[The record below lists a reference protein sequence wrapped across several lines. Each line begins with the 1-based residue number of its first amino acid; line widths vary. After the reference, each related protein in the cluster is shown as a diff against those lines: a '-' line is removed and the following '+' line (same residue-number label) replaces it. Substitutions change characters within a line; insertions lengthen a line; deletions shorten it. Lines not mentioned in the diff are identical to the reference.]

1 MNFLQMRRKDEMAH
15 DKIEDKIIEFLRND
29 ARESF
34 VEIGKKLKLSES
46 AVRRRVKNLVD
57 NGVIERFTVEMGE
70 ANTTSAI
77 VLISVDSS
85 TDTSRVSTKLTK
97 LEAVKTVYEITGQYD
112 ISVIIRA
119 SNITEINGCIDELRK
134 IQGVIDTN
142 TVIILRTIR

>member
-1 MNFLQMRRKDEMAH
+1 MHKDKT
-15 DKIEDKIIEFLRND
+15 DDKIIGFLRDD

-57 NGVIERFTVEMGE
+57 SGVIERFTVEMGE
-70 ANTTSAI
+70 SNTTSAI
-77 VLISVDSS
+77 VLISVDSA
-85 TDTSRVSTKLTK
+85 TDTSKVSAKLTK

-119 SNITEINGCIDELRK
+119 GNIAEINICIDDLRK

>member
-1 MNFLQMRRKDEMAH
+1 MVKDKT
-15 DKIEDKIIEFLRND
+15 DDKIIGFLRDD

-57 NGVIERFTVEMGE
+57 GGVIEKFTVEMG
-70 ANTTSAI
+70 ASNTTSAI
-77 VLISVDSS
+77 VLISVDSA
-85 TDTSRVSTKLTK
+85 TDTSKVSAKLTK

-119 SNITEINGCIDELRK
+119 GNIAEINICIDDLRK